1 MPVQQLT
8 LTLNP
13 PNIYFAQTT
22 HRNRKQ
28 LYVKPH
34 PSALDMTLPAFAA
47 EHGRMQ
53 EISIDSWYATPAP
66 AAVDRYLLRAE
77 RSAAN
82 HTHAAAAII
91 HVKNY
96 FYVFKKN
103 ILVSFFTFLNVFFNF
118 LFSKRF

>member
-8 LTLNP
+8 LTLN

-28 LYVKPH
+28 LYVKPP

-66 AAVDRYLLRAE
+66 GPSIDISCAQGAQQQTIRTPLLL
-77 RSAAN
+77 S
-82 HTHAAAAII
+82 
-91 HVKNY
+91 Y
-96 FYVFKKN
+96 M
-103 ILVSFFTFLNVFFNF
+103 
-118 LFSKRF
+118 

>member
-1 MPVQQLT
+1 MPVKQLT
-8 LTLNP
+8 LTLN

-28 LYVKPH
+28 VYVKPP

-53 EISIDSWYATPAP
+53 EISIDSWYATPVP
-66 AAVDRYLLRAE
+66 AAVDRYLLRAG

-91 HVKNY
+91 HVKKLFLRFFKY
-96 FYVFKKN
+96 FGVVF
-103 ILVSFFTFLNVFFNF
+103 LRFLTFF
-118 LFSKRF
+118 